1 MTVTI
6 YPSSPTGNVKAPP
19 SKSMA
24 HRMLICAGLARGKSR
39 IDGVSF
45 SEDILATIDCLKAL
59 GADVSIDGNCIE
71 IIGTDPEGPACAVLP
86 CRESGS
92 TLRFFIPVCALSTAE
107 TRLIGSDTLM
117 KRPLVVYERLFAER
131 GLLFRQSGNSLSVRG
146 KLPPGE
152 YSFSGN
158 VSSQFASG
166 LLFALPLLSEE
177 SCISLI
183 PPVESRPYIDM
194 SISALD
200 DFGIRASW
208 INDTDIVVPGRQHY
222 MSRELTVEGDWS
234 NSAFLIAMGIPV
246 TGLDEESLQGDRICK
261 EYFAA
266 LENSCPVLDIS
277 DCPDLGPV
285 LFAYAALH
293 NGGRFTGTERLRIKE
308 SDRCSAMQEELLKFG
323 VEFRISANEV
333 IVGYGI
339 KKPDAPLD
347 SHNDHRIAMAMSVLC
362 AKTGG
367 MIRGAEAVS
376 KSFPDYFEILKS
388 AGIKVEIEDEMD
400 I

>member
-6 YPSSPTGNVKAPP
+6 YPSSPSGSVSAPP

-24 HRMLICAGLARGKSR
+24 HRLLVCAGLARGKSMIR
-39 IDGVSF
+39 GISF

-59 GADVSIDGNCIE
+59 GADVGIEGNCAE
-71 IIGTDPEGPACAVLP
+71 ITGTDPEGTACAVLP

-92 TLRFFIPVCALSTAE
+92 TLRFFIPVCALSSAE

-117 KRPLVVYERLFAER
+117 KRPLVVYERLFSER
-131 GLLFRQSGNSLSVRG
+131 GLQFRQSGNSLSIKG
-146 KLPPGE
+146 ILPHGE

-166 LLFALPLLSEE
+166 LLFALPLLNEDSR
-177 SCISLI
+177 IVLI

-194 SISALD
+194 TISALD
-200 DFGIRASW
+200 DFGVRASW
-208 INDTDIVVPGRQHY
+208 INDTDIVVSGRQHY
-222 MSRELTVEGDWS
+222 MPRDLTVEGDWS
-234 NSAFLIAMGIPV
+234 NSAFFIAMGIPV
-246 TGLDEESLQGDRICK
+246 TGLDERSLQGDRICK

-266 LENSCPVLDIS
+266 LDNGCPVLDIS

-308 SDRCSAMQEELLKFG
+308 SDRCEAMKEELGKFG
-323 VEFRISANEV
+323 AEVRIGTNE
-333 IVGYGI
+333 IYVGSGI
-339 KKPDAPLD
+339 REPDAPLD

-367 MIRGAEAVS
+367 TIRGAEAVS
-376 KSFPDYFEILKS
+376 KSFPDFYEILKS
-388 AGIKVEIEDEMD
+388 VDIKVEVEDEMD